1 MVQKIKKYLGTHQK
15 QYELIR
21 YVIAGG
27 LTTLLSMAVFAVFCM
42 AVSPDHTVDGA
53 TKGQALWGNVVSW
66 IIAVLFAFW
75 INRRMVFQV
84 RGGERLAILK
94 ELGQFALSRLVS
106 FAVFEMGLM
115 ALLLNVRTSNSIS
128 KLIVLIFVMV
138 FNYVVS
144 KFWIFAKKQPA
155 AQESTTKEGQEADPP
170 PPKAGREP

>member
-27 LTTLLSMAVFAVFCM
+27 LTTLLSMAVFAVFCI

-53 TKGQALWGNVVSW
+53 TKGQALLGNVVSW

-75 INRRMVFQV
+75 INRRMVFRV
-84 RGGERLAILK
+84 RGGKRQAVLK
-94 ELGQFALSRLVS
+94 ELGQFTLSRLVS
-106 FAVFEMGLM
+106 LAVFEMGLM
-115 ALLLNVRTSNSIS
+115 ALLLNVGISNSIS

-144 KFWIFAKKQPA
+144 KFWIFAKKRPA
-155 AQESTTKEGQEADPP
+155 AQEATTKEAREPDPM
-170 PPKAGREP
+170 PPKAGQDP